1 MPPQPRMNL
10 SGLTK
15 LPIKLIFMEQIKS
28 YFYLAVFGVTTL
40 FPVLSVEAQ
49 TNAQGNDRT
58 IESTIV
64 EETPE
69 VVTQERKTLW
79 GLVKSGG
86 LMMVPLALLALYGFY
101 CGGVQLY
108 VILFSNDQ
116 QKDRE
121 LLSRLNP
128 HEVSYEEDMPRIL
141 QEEILKRDRAAFPK
155 MAEAALK
162 SVYGGKTAVE
172 ETLEEEGALQLGRL
186 KRGIKPLQGVV
197 AVAPLMG
204 LLGTVYGMIASFQ
217 SMGTAGDDKVKFL
230 SEGIYEA
237 LVTTAT
243 GLTIAIP
250 FLFLYLWLS
259 RKTDEIGENLNRQAR
274 GFLGAFFPE
283 IRGGVNRGTEGE
295 QPEGSLGLEQNTK

>member
-1 MPPQPRMNL
+1 MLPRPRMNL
-10 SGLTK
+10 RGLTK
-15 LPIKLIFMEQIKS
+15 LPVKLILMEQIKT
-28 YFYLAVFGVTTL
+28 YLYAVVFGATVF
-40 FPVLSVEAQ
+40 FPLLSVGAQ
-49 TNAQGNDRT
+49 TNAQEGNDRT

-69 VVTQERKTLW
+69 VVTQERKTMW
-79 GLVKSGG
+79 GLLKSGG
-86 LMMVPLALLALYGFY
+86 LMMVPLGLLALYGFY
-101 CGGVQLY
+101 CAGVQIY
-108 VILFSNDQ
+108 VVVFSNDKD
-116 QKDRE
+116 KDRE
-121 LLSRLNP
+121 LLSRLDSQNND
-128 HEVSYEEDMPRIL
+128 EISAIVE
-141 QEEILKRDRAAFPK
+141 EEIGRRDRAVFPK
-155 MAEAALK
+155 MCEAALSNISIGRK
-162 SVYGGKTAVE
+162 ETE
-172 ETLEEEGALQLGRL
+172 EALEEEGALQLNRL

-197 AVAPLMG
+197 TVAPLMG

-274 GFLGAFFPE
+274 SFLGGLFPE
-283 IRGGVNRGTEGE
+283 VRGGVARDSGGL
-295 QPEGSLGLEQNTK
+295 QPVGALDLEKNST

>member
-1 MPPQPRMNL
+1 MEH
-10 SGLTK
+10 
-15 LPIKLIFMEQIKS
+15 IKK
-28 YFYLAVFGVTTL
+28 YFYAAVLYTPL
-40 FPVLSVEAQ
+40 LLPVPSVIGAQ
-49 TNAQGNDRT
+49 ANDQGGNDNT

-64 EETPE
+64 EEMPE
-69 VVTQERKTLW
+69 VVIQERKTMW

-86 LMMVPLALLALYGFY
+86 LMMVPLGLMALYGFY
-101 CGGVQLY
+101 CGGVQMY
-108 VILFSNDQ
+108 VILFSNND
-116 QKDRE
+116 QKDQE

-128 HEVSYEEDMPRIL
+128 HEVSYEDDMPKIL
-141 QEEILKRDRAAFPK
+141 HEEILKRDRAAFPK

-162 SVYGGKTAVE
+162 AIYGGKTAVE
-172 ETLEEEGALQLGRL
+172 EALMEEGALQLSRL

-197 AVAPLMG
+197 TVAPLMG

-274 GFLGAFFPE
+274 SFLGTLFPE
-283 IRGGVNRGTEGE
+283 IRGGVARGSGGQQLVGT
-295 QPEGSLGLEQNTK
+295 LDLEQNTT

>member
-1 MPPQPRMNL
+1 MEH
-10 SGLTK
+10 
-15 LPIKLIFMEQIKS
+15 IKK
-28 YFYLAVFGVTTL
+28 YFYAAVLYTAVL
-40 FPVLSVEAQ
+40 FPVPSVIGAQ
-49 TNAQGNDRT
+49 ANDQGGNDNT

-64 EETPE
+64 EEMPE
-69 VVTQERKTLW
+69 VVIQERKTMW

-86 LMMVPLALLALYGFY
+86 LMMVPLALMALYGFY
-101 CGGVQLY
+101 CGGVQMY
-108 VILFSNDQ
+108 VILFSNND
-116 QKDRE
+116 QKDQE

-128 HEVSYEEDMPRIL
+128 HEVSYEDDMPKIL
-141 QEEILKRDRAAFPK
+141 HEEILKRDRAAFPK

-162 SVYGGKTAVE
+162 AIYGGKTAVE
-172 ETLEEEGALQLGRL
+172 EALMEEGALQLSRL

-197 AVAPLMG
+197 TVAPLMG

-274 GFLGAFFPE
+274 SFLGTLFPRA
-283 IRGGVNRGTEGE
+283 RGGVARDSEGLH
-295 QPEGSLGLEQNTK
+295 PVGALDLEKNST

>member
-1 MPPQPRMNL
+1 MEH
-10 SGLTK
+10 
-15 LPIKLIFMEQIKS
+15 IKK
-28 YFYLAVFGVTTL
+28 YFYAAVLYTAVL
-40 FPVLSVEAQ
+40 FPVPSVIGAQ
-49 TNAQGNDRT
+49 ANDQGGNDKT

-64 EETPE
+64 EEMPE
-69 VVTQERKTLW
+69 VVIQERKTMW

-86 LMMVPLALLALYGFY
+86 LMMVPLALMALYGFY
-101 CGGVQLY
+101 CGGVQMY
-108 VILFSNDQ
+108 VILFSNND
-116 QKDRE
+116 QKDQE

-128 HEVSYEEDMPRIL
+128 HEVSYEDDMPKIL

-162 SVYGGKTAVE
+162 AIYGGKTAVE
-172 ETLEEEGALQLGRL
+172 EALMEEGALQLSRL

-197 AVAPLMG
+197 TVAPLMG

-250 FLFLYLWLS
+250 FLFLYLWLN

-274 GFLGAFFPE
+274 SFLGALFPE
-283 IRGGVNRGTEGE
+283 IRGGVARGSGGQ
-295 QPEGSLGLEQNTK
+295 QPVGTLDLEKNST

>member
-1 MPPQPRMNL
+1 MEH
-10 SGLTK
+10 
-15 LPIKLIFMEQIKS
+15 IKK
-28 YFYLAVFGVTTL
+28 YLYTAVLYTAVL
-40 FPVLSVEAQ
+40 FPVPSVIGAQ
-49 TNAQGNDRT
+49 ANDQGGNDNT

-64 EETPE
+64 EEMPE
-69 VVTQERKTLW
+69 VVIQERKTMW

-86 LMMVPLALLALYGFY
+86 LMMVPLALMALYGFY
-101 CGGVQLY
+101 CGGVQMY
-108 VILFSNDQ
+108 VILFSNND
-116 QKDRE
+116 QKDQE

-128 HEVSYEEDMPRIL
+128 HEVSYEDDMPKIL

-162 SVYGGKTAVE
+162 AIYGGKTAVE
-172 ETLEEEGALQLGRL
+172 EALMEEGALQLSRL

-197 AVAPLMG
+197 TVAPLMG

-274 GFLGAFFPE
+274 SFLGTLFPE
-283 IRGGVNRGTEGE
+283 VRGGVARGSGGQ
-295 QPEGSLGLEQNTK
+295 QPVDTLALEQNTT

>member
-1 MPPQPRMNL
+1 MNL
-10 SGLTK
+10 RGLTK
-15 LPIKLIFMEQIKS
+15 LPVKLILMEQIKT
-28 YFYLAVFGVTTL
+28 YLYAVVFGATVF
-40 FPVLSVEAQ
+40 FPLLSVGAQ
-49 TNAQGNDRT
+49 TNAQEGNDRT

-69 VVTQERKTLW
+69 VVTQERKTMW
-79 GLVKSGG
+79 GLLKSGG
-86 LMMVPLALLALYGFY
+86 LMMVPLGLLALYGFY
-101 CGGVQLY
+101 CAGVQIY
-108 VILFSNDQ
+108 VVVFSNDKD
-116 QKDRE
+116 KDRE
-121 LLSRLNP
+121 LLSRLDSQNND
-128 HEVSYEEDMPRIL
+128 EISAIVE
-141 QEEILKRDRAAFPK
+141 EEIGRRDRAVFPK
-155 MAEAALK
+155 MCEAALSNISIGRK
-162 SVYGGKTAVE
+162 ETE
-172 ETLEEEGALQLGRL
+172 EALEEEGALQLSRL

-197 AVAPLMG
+197 TVAPLMG

-274 GFLGAFFPE
+274 SFLGGLFPE
-283 IRGGVNRGTEGE
+283 VRGDVTRDSGGL
-295 QPEGSLGLEQNTK
+295 QPVGALDLEKNST

>member
-1 MPPQPRMNL
+1 MNL

-15 LPIKLIFMEQIKS
+15 LPVKLIFMEQIKA
-28 YFYLAVFGVTTL
+28 YLYVVVFGATVL
-40 FPVLSVEAQ
+40 FPVLSVQAQ
-49 TNAQGNDRT
+49 TNAQGGNDRT

-69 VVTQERKTLW
+69 VVIQERKTMW

-86 LMMVPLALLALYGFY
+86 LMMVPLALVALYGFY
-101 CGGVQLY
+101 CGGVQMY
-108 VILFSNDQ
+108 VILFSNND
-116 QKDRE
+116 QKDQE

-128 HEVSYEEDMPRIL
+128 HEVSYEDDMPKIL

-155 MAEAALK
+155 MAESALK
-162 SVYGGKTAVE
+162 AIYGGKTAVE
-172 ETLEEEGALQLGRL
+172 EALMEEGALQLSRL

-197 AVAPLMG
+197 TVAPLMG

-250 FLFLYLWLS
+250 FLFLYLWLN

-274 GFLGAFFPE
+274 SLLGSLFPE
-283 IRGGVNRGTEGE
+283 VRGGVARDSGGL
-295 QPEGSLGLEQNTK
+295 QPVGALDLEKNST

>member
-1 MPPQPRMNL
+1 MPPRPRMNL

-15 LPIKLIFMEQIKS
+15 LPVKLIFMEQIKT
-28 YFYLAVFGVTTL
+28 YIYVVFLGAMTL
-40 FPVLSVEAQ
+40 FPILSVKAQ
-49 TNAQGNDRT
+49 TNAQGGNDRT

-69 VVTQERKTLW
+69 VVIQERKTMW
-79 GLVKSGG
+79 GLLKSGG
-86 LMMVPLALLALYGFY
+86 LMMAPLGLLALYGFY
-101 CGGVQLY
+101 CAGVQVY
-108 VILFSNDQ
+108 VVVFSNDKD
-116 QKDRE
+116 KDRE
-121 LLSRLNP
+121 LLSRLDSHNDG
-128 HEVSYEEDMPRIL
+128 EISAIVE
-141 QEEILKRDRAAFPK
+141 EEIGRRDRAVFPK
-155 MAEAALK
+155 MCEAALSNVSIGRK
-162 SVYGGKTAVE
+162 ETE
-172 ETLEEEGALQLGRL
+172 EALEEEGALQLSRL

-197 AVAPLMG
+197 TVAPLMG

-274 GFLGAFFPE
+274 SFLGTLFPDR
-283 IRGGVNRGTEGE
+283 RGGAARDPG
-295 QPEGSLGLEQNTK
+295 GLQTVGALDLEKNST

>member
-1 MPPQPRMNL
+1 MEH
-10 SGLTK
+10 
-15 LPIKLIFMEQIKS
+15 IKK
-28 YFYLAVFGVTTL
+28 YFYAAVLYTAVL
-40 FPVLSVEAQ
+40 FPVPSVIGAQ
-49 TNAQGNDRT
+49 ANDQGGNDNT

-64 EETPE
+64 EEMPE
-69 VVTQERKTLW
+69 VVIQERKTMW

-86 LMMVPLALLALYGFY
+86 LMMVPLALMALYGFY
-101 CGGVQLY
+101 CGGVQMY
-108 VILFSNDQ
+108 VILFSNND
-116 QKDRE
+116 QKDQE

-128 HEVSYEEDMPRIL
+128 HEVSYEDDMPKIL
-141 QEEILKRDRAAFPK
+141 HEEILKRDRAAFPK

-162 SVYGGKTAVE
+162 AIYGGKTAVE
-172 ETLEEEGALQLGRL
+172 DALMEEGALQLSRL

-197 AVAPLMG
+197 TVAPLMG

-274 GFLGAFFPE
+274 SFLGTLFPE
-283 IRGGVNRGTEGE
+283 IRGGVAQGPRGQ
-295 QPEGSLGLEQNTK
+295 QPVGTLDLEQNTT

>member
-1 MPPQPRMNL
+1 MEH
-10 SGLTK
+10 
-15 LPIKLIFMEQIKS
+15 IKK
-28 YFYLAVFGVTTL
+28 YFYAAVLYTAVL
-40 FPVLSVEAQ
+40 FPVPSVIGAQ
-49 TNAQGNDRT
+49 ANDQGGNDNT

-64 EETPE
+64 EEMPE
-69 VVTQERKTLW
+69 VVIQERKTMW

-86 LMMVPLALLALYGFY
+86 LMMVPLALMALYGFY
-101 CGGVQLY
+101 CGGVQMY
-108 VILFSNDQ
+108 VILFSNND
-116 QKDRE
+116 QKDQE

-128 HEVSYEEDMPRIL
+128 HEVSYEDDMPKIL

-162 SVYGGKTAVE
+162 AIYGGKTAVE
-172 ETLEEEGALQLGRL
+172 EALMEEGALQLSRL

-197 AVAPLMG
+197 TVAPLMG

-217 SMGTAGDDKVKFL
+217 SMGTAGDDKVEFL

-274 GFLGAFFPE
+274 SFLGTLFPDR
-283 IRGGVNRGTEGE
+283 RGGAARDPG
-295 QPEGSLGLEQNTK
+295 GLQTVGALDLEKNST

>member
-1 MPPQPRMNL
+1 MEH
-10 SGLTK
+10 
-15 LPIKLIFMEQIKS
+15 IKK
-28 YFYLAVFGVTTL
+28 YLYAVVLYTVVL
-40 FPVLSVEAQ
+40 FPVPSVVGAQ
-49 TNAQGNDRT
+49 TNAQAGNDRT
-58 IESTIV
+58 IESSIV
-64 EETPE
+64 EKTPE
-69 VVTQERKTLW
+69 VVTQERKTMW

-86 LMMVPLALLALYGFY
+86 LMMGPLALMALYGVY
-101 CGGVQLY
+101 CGGVQMY
-108 VILFSNDQ
+108 VILFSNND
-116 QKDRE
+116 QKDQE

-128 HEVSYEEDMPRIL
+128 HEVSYEDDMPKIL
-141 QEEILKRDRAAFPK
+141 HEEILKRDRAAFPK

-162 SVYGGKTAVE
+162 AIYGGKTAVE
-172 ETLEEEGALQLGRL
+172 EVLMEEGALQLSRL

-197 AVAPLMG
+197 TVAPLMG

-274 GFLGAFFPE
+274 SLLSAFYP
-283 IRGGVNRGTEGE
+283 VDGE
-295 QPEGSLGLEQNTK
+295 VSLSQPELEPEQKEEVDLQESVT

>member
-1 MPPQPRMNL
+1 MDH
-10 SGLTK
+10 
-15 LPIKLIFMEQIKS
+15 IKK
-28 YFYLAVFGVTTL
+28 YLYAAVLYTAVL
-40 FPVLSVEAQ
+40 FPVPSVIGAQ
-49 TNAQGNDRT
+49 VNDQGGNDKT

-64 EETPE
+64 EEMPE
-69 VVTQERKTLW
+69 VVIQERKTMW

-86 LMMVPLALLALYGFY
+86 LMMVPLALMALYGFY
-101 CGGVQLY
+101 CGGVQMY
-108 VILFSNDQ
+108 VILFSNND
-116 QKDRE
+116 QKDQE

-128 HEVSYEEDMPRIL
+128 HEVSYEDDMPKIL

-162 SVYGGKTAVE
+162 AIYGGKTAVE
-172 ETLEEEGALQLGRL
+172 EALMEEGALQLSRL

-197 AVAPLMG
+197 TVAPLMG

-274 GFLGAFFPE
+274 SFLGTLFPE
-283 IRGGVNRGTEGE
+283 IRGGVAQSSGGQQPVGT
-295 QPEGSLGLEQNTK
+295 LDLEQNTT

>member
-1 MPPQPRMNL
+1 
-10 SGLTK
+10 
-15 LPIKLIFMEQIKS
+15 MEQIKT
-28 YFYLAVFGVTTL
+28 YLYAVVFGATVF
-40 FPVLSVEAQ
+40 FPLLSVGAQ
-49 TNAQGNDRT
+49 TNAQEGNDRT

-69 VVTQERKTLW
+69 VVTQERKTMW
-79 GLVKSGG
+79 GLLKSGG
-86 LMMVPLALLALYGFY
+86 LMMVPLGLLALYGFY
-101 CGGVQLY
+101 CAGVQIY
-108 VILFSNDQ
+108 VVVFSNDKD
-116 QKDRE
+116 KDRE
-121 LLSRLNP
+121 LLSRIDSQNND
-128 HEVSYEEDMPRIL
+128 EISAIVE
-141 QEEILKRDRAAFPK
+141 EEIGRRDRAVFPK
-155 MAEAALK
+155 MCEAALSNISIGRK
-162 SVYGGKTAVE
+162 ETE
-172 ETLEEEGALQLGRL
+172 EALEEEGALQLSRL

-197 AVAPLMG
+197 TVAPLMG

-274 GFLGAFFPE
+274 SFLGGLFPE
-283 IRGGVNRGTEGE
+283 VRGGVARDSGGL
-295 QPEGSLGLEQNTK
+295 QPVGALDLEKNST

>member
-1 MPPQPRMNL
+1 MEH
-10 SGLTK
+10 
-15 LPIKLIFMEQIKS
+15 IKK
-28 YFYLAVFGVTTL
+28 YFYAAVLYTAVL
-40 FPVLSVEAQ
+40 FPVPSVIGAQ
-49 TNAQGNDRT
+49 ANDQGGNDNT

-64 EETPE
+64 EEMPE
-69 VVTQERKTLW
+69 VVIQERKTMW

-86 LMMVPLALLALYGFY
+86 LMMVPLALMALYGFY
-101 CGGVQLY
+101 CGGVQMY
-108 VILFSNDQ
+108 VILFSNND
-116 QKDRE
+116 QKDQE

-128 HEVSYEEDMPRIL
+128 HEVSYEDDMPKIL

-162 SVYGGKTAVE
+162 AIYGGKTAVE
-172 ETLEEEGALQLGRL
+172 EALMEEGALQLSRL

-197 AVAPLMG
+197 TVAPLMG

-274 GFLGAFFPE
+274 SFLGTLFPDR
-283 IRGGVNRGTEGE
+283 RGGAARDPG
-295 QPEGSLGLEQNTK
+295 GLQTVGALDLEKNST

>member
-1 MPPQPRMNL
+1 MDH
-10 SGLTK
+10 
-15 LPIKLIFMEQIKS
+15 IKK
-28 YFYLAVFGVTTL
+28 YLYAAVLYTAVL
-40 FPVLSVEAQ
+40 FPVPSVIGAQ
-49 TNAQGNDRT
+49 VNDQGGNDKT

-64 EETPE
+64 EEMPE
-69 VVTQERKTLW
+69 VVIQERKTMW
-79 GLVKSGG
+79 ALVKSGG
-86 LMMVPLALLALYGFY
+86 LMMVPLALMALYGFY
-101 CGGVQLY
+101 CGGVQMY
-108 VILFSNDQ
+108 VILFSNND
-116 QKDRE
+116 QKDQE

-128 HEVSYEEDMPRIL
+128 HEVSYEDDMPKIL

-162 SVYGGKTAVE
+162 AIYGGKTAVE
-172 ETLEEEGALQLGRL
+172 EALMEEGALQLSRL

-197 AVAPLMG
+197 TVAPLMG

-274 GFLGAFFPE
+274 SFLGALFPE
-283 IRGGVNRGTEGE
+283 IRGGVAQGSGGQQPVGT
-295 QPEGSLGLEQNTK
+295 LDLEQNTT

>member
-1 MPPQPRMNL
+1 MLPRPRMNL
-10 SGLTK
+10 RGLTK
-15 LPIKLIFMEQIKS
+15 LPVKLILMEQIKT
-28 YFYLAVFGVTTL
+28 YLYAVVFGATVF
-40 FPVLSVEAQ
+40 FPLLSVGAQ
-49 TNAQGNDRT
+49 TNAQEGNDRT

-69 VVTQERKTLW
+69 VVTQERKTMW
-79 GLVKSGG
+79 GLLKSGG
-86 LMMVPLALLALYGFY
+86 LMMVPLGLLALYGFY
-101 CGGVQLY
+101 CAGVQIY
-108 VILFSNDQ
+108 VVVFSNDKD
-116 QKDRE
+116 KDRE
-121 LLSRLNP
+121 LLSRLDSQNND
-128 HEVSYEEDMPRIL
+128 EISAIVE
-141 QEEILKRDRAAFPK
+141 EEIGRRDRAVFPK
-155 MAEAALK
+155 MCEAALSNISIGRK
-162 SVYGGKTAVE
+162 ETE
-172 ETLEEEGALQLGRL
+172 EALEEEGALQLSRL

-197 AVAPLMG
+197 TVAPLMG

-274 GFLGAFFPE
+274 SFLGGLFPE
-283 IRGGVNRGTEGE
+283 VRGGVTRDSGGL
-295 QPEGSLGLEQNTK
+295 QPVGALDLEKNST

>member
-1 MPPQPRMNL
+1 MEH
-10 SGLTK
+10 
-15 LPIKLIFMEQIKS
+15 IKK
-28 YFYLAVFGVTTL
+28 YLYAAVLCTAVL
-40 FPVLSVEAQ
+40 FPVPSVIGAQ
-49 TNAQGNDRT
+49 ANDQGGNDKT

-64 EETPE
+64 EEMPE
-69 VVTQERKTLW
+69 VVIQERKTMW

-86 LMMVPLALLALYGFY
+86 LMMAPLGLLALYGFY
-101 CGGVQLY
+101 CAGVQVY
-108 VILFSNDQ
+108 VVVFSNDKD
-116 QKDRE
+116 KDRE
-121 LLSRLNP
+121 LLSRLDSHNDD
-128 HEVSYEEDMPRIL
+128 EISAIVE
-141 QEEILKRDRAAFPK
+141 EEIGRRDRAVFPK
-155 MAEAALK
+155 MCEAALSNVSIGRK
-162 SVYGGKTAVE
+162 ETE
-172 ETLEEEGALQLGRL
+172 EALEEEGALQLSRL

-197 AVAPLMG
+197 TVAPLMG

-274 GFLGAFFPE
+274 SFLGTLFPE
-283 IRGGVNRGTEGE
+283 IRGGVARGSGGQ
-295 QPEGSLGLEQNTK
+295 QPVGTLDLEKNST

>member
-1 MPPQPRMNL
+1 MEH
-10 SGLTK
+10 
-15 LPIKLIFMEQIKS
+15 IKK
-28 YFYLAVFGVTTL
+28 YFYAAVLYTVVL
-40 FPVLSVEAQ
+40 FPMPSVIGAQ
-49 TNAQGNDRT
+49 ANDQGGNDNT

-64 EETPE
+64 EEMPE
-69 VVTQERKTLW
+69 VVIQERKTMW

-86 LMMVPLALLALYGFY
+86 LMMVPLALMALYGFY
-101 CGGVQLY
+101 CGGVQMY
-108 VILFSNDQ
+108 VILFSNND
-116 QKDRE
+116 QKDQE

-128 HEVSYEEDMPRIL
+128 HEVSYEDDMPKIL
-141 QEEILKRDRAAFPK
+141 HEEILKRDRAAFPK

-162 SVYGGKTAVE
+162 AIYGGKTAVE
-172 ETLEEEGALQLGRL
+172 EALMEEGALQLSRL

-197 AVAPLMG
+197 TVAPLMG

-274 GFLGAFFPE
+274 SLLGTLFPE
-283 IRGGVNRGTEGE
+283 IRGGVARGSGGQ
-295 QPEGSLGLEQNTK
+295 QPVGTLDLEQNTT

>member
-1 MPPQPRMNL
+1 MEH
-10 SGLTK
+10 
-15 LPIKLIFMEQIKS
+15 IKK
-28 YFYLAVFGVTTL
+28 YLYAAVLYTAVL
-40 FPVLSVEAQ
+40 FPVPSVIGAQ
-49 TNAQGNDRT
+49 VNDQGGNDKT

-64 EETPE
+64 EEMPE
-69 VVTQERKTLW
+69 VVIQERKTMW

-86 LMMVPLALLALYGFY
+86 LMMVPLALMALYGFY
-101 CGGVQLY
+101 CGGVQMY
-108 VILFSNDQ
+108 VILFSNND
-116 QKDRE
+116 QKDQE

-128 HEVSYEEDMPRIL
+128 HEVSYEDDMPKIL

-162 SVYGGKTAVE
+162 AIYGGKTAVE
-172 ETLEEEGALQLGRL
+172 EALMEEGALQLSRL

-197 AVAPLMG
+197 TVAPLMG

-237 LVTTAT
+237 LVTTAA

-274 GFLGAFFPE
+274 SFLGTLFPE
-283 IRGGVNRGTEGE
+283 IRGGVAQGSGGQQPVGT
-295 QPEGSLGLEQNTK
+295 LDLEQNTT

>member
-1 MPPQPRMNL
+1 
-10 SGLTK
+10 
-15 LPIKLIFMEQIKS
+15 
-28 YFYLAVFGVTTL
+28 
-40 FPVLSVEAQ
+40 
-49 TNAQGNDRT
+49 
-58 IESTIV
+58 
-64 EETPE
+64 
-69 VVTQERKTLW
+69 
-79 GLVKSGG
+79 
-86 LMMVPLALLALYGFY
+86 MMVPLALLALYGFY

-121 LLSRLNP
+121 LLYRLNP

-172 ETLEEEGALQLGRL
+172 EALEEEGALQLGRL

>member
-1 MPPQPRMNL
+1 MK
-10 SGLTK
+10 T
-15 LPIKLIFMEQIKS
+15 
-28 YFYLAVFGVTTL
+28 YLYAVFFCATLL
-40 FPVLSVEAQ
+40 FPVLSV
-49 TNAQGNDRT
+49 NAQPNEQGGNDRT

-69 VVTQERKTLW
+69 VTTQERKTMW

-86 LMMVPLALLALYGFY
+86 LMMVPLGLLALYGFY

-108 VILFSNDQ
+108 VILFSNDRA
-116 QKDRE
+116 KDQE

-128 HEVSYEEDMPRIL
+128 HEVSYEEDMPGIVK
-141 QEEILKRDRAAFPK
+141 EEILKRDRAAFPK
-155 MAEAALK
+155 MAEVALK
-162 SVYGGKTAVE
+162 AASDGKAAVE
-172 ETLEEEGALQLGRL
+172 EALEEEGALQLGRL

-197 AVAPLMG
+197 TVAPLMG

-250 FLFLYLWLS
+250 FLFLYLWLN

-274 GFLGAFFPE
+274 SFLGVFFPGAS
-283 IRGGVNRGTEGE
+283 GGVVQVSRGKH
-295 QPEGSLGLEQNTK
+295 PESSLDLEQKAT

>member
-1 MPPQPRMNL
+1 MEH
-10 SGLTK
+10 
-15 LPIKLIFMEQIKS
+15 IKK
-28 YFYLAVFGVTTL
+28 YFYAAVLYTAVL
-40 FPVLSVEAQ
+40 FPVPSVIGAQ
-49 TNAQGNDRT
+49 ANDQGGNDNT

-64 EETPE
+64 EEMPE
-69 VVTQERKTLW
+69 VVIQERKTMW

-86 LMMVPLALLALYGFY
+86 LMMVPLALMALYGFY
-101 CGGVQLY
+101 CGGVQMY
-108 VILFSNDQ
+108 VILFSNND
-116 QKDRE
+116 QKDQE

-128 HEVSYEEDMPRIL
+128 HEVSYEDDMPKIL
-141 QEEILKRDRAAFPK
+141 HEEILKRDRAAFPK

-162 SVYGGKTAVE
+162 AIYGGKTAVE
-172 ETLEEEGALQLGRL
+172 EALMEEGALQLSRL

-197 AVAPLMG
+197 TVAPLMG

-274 GFLGAFFPE
+274 SFLGTLFPE
-283 IRGGVNRGTEGE
+283 IRGGVARGSGGQ
-295 QPEGSLGLEQNTK
+295 QPVDTLALEQNTT

>member
-1 MPPQPRMNL
+1 MEH
-10 SGLTK
+10 
-15 LPIKLIFMEQIKS
+15 IKK
-28 YFYLAVFGVTTL
+28 YFYAAVLYTAVL
-40 FPVLSVEAQ
+40 FPVPSVIGAQ
-49 TNAQGNDRT
+49 ANDQGGNDNT

-64 EETPE
+64 EEMPE
-69 VVTQERKTLW
+69 VVIQERKTMW

-86 LMMVPLALLALYGFY
+86 LMMVPLALMALYGFY
-101 CGGVQLY
+101 CGGVQMY
-108 VILFSNDQ
+108 VILFSNND
-116 QKDRE
+116 QKDQE

-128 HEVSYEEDMPRIL
+128 HEVSYEDDMPKIL
-141 QEEILKRDRAAFPK
+141 HEEILKRDRAAFPK

-162 SVYGGKTAVE
+162 AIYGGKTAVE
-172 ETLEEEGALQLGRL
+172 EALMEEGALQLSRL

-197 AVAPLMG
+197 TVAPLMG

-274 GFLGAFFPE
+274 SFLGTLFPDR
-283 IRGGVNRGTEGE
+283 RGGAARDPG
-295 QPEGSLGLEQNTK
+295 GLQTVGALDLEKNST

>member
-1 MPPQPRMNL
+1 MNL

-15 LPIKLIFMEQIKS
+15 LPVKLIFMEQIKT
-28 YFYLAVFGVTTL
+28 YLYAVVFGATVL
-40 FPVLSVEAQ
+40 FPVLSVQAQ
-49 TNAQGNDRT
+49 TNAQGGNDRT

-69 VVTQERKTLW
+69 VVTQERKTMW
-79 GLVKSGG
+79 GLLKSGG
-86 LMMVPLALLALYGFY
+86 LMMAPLGLLALYGFY
-101 CGGVQLY
+101 CAGVQVY
-108 VILFSNDQ
+108 VVVFSNDKD
-116 QKDRE
+116 KDRE
-121 LLSRLNP
+121 LLSRLDSHNDD
-128 HEVSYEEDMPRIL
+128 EISAIVE
-141 QEEILKRDRAAFPK
+141 EEIGRRDRAVFPK
-155 MAEAALK
+155 MCEAALSNVSIGRK
-162 SVYGGKTAVE
+162 ETE
-172 ETLEEEGALQLGRL
+172 EALEEEGALQLSRL

-197 AVAPLMG
+197 TVAPLMG

-274 GFLGAFFPE
+274 SFLGTLFPE
-283 IRGGVNRGTEGE
+283 IGGGVARGSEGE
-295 QPEGSLGLEQNTK
+295 QPVGTLDLEQNTT